1 MRASHMGVESLRIWK
16 KIFIHKREEYI
27 NLYKSESM
35 VVSLASS
42 NSCAEWAFNLPS
54 LMLSDR
60 WPFMNHDILQ
70 DLMSINIIEK
80 LWTPRE
86 RERESETDRDRDR
99 ETERDRDR
107 DRERQRQRQRNLL
120 IMLSKRL
127 SQNEEQKRLSNLQQ
141 NPHESN
147 QMSSSR
153 VLLTVPTATLARAL
167 QIQKMF
173 NKIFSLKQKCFFFIH
188 QTPVSSRFLVKEQV
202 W

>member
-1 MRASHMGVESLRIWK
+1 MRASHMGVESLRMWK

-42 NSCAEWAFNLPS
+42 NSSAEWAFNLPS
-54 LMLSDR
+54 LMPFSDR
-60 WPFMNHDILQ
+60 CLFMNHDTLQ
-70 DLMSINIIEK
+70 ALMSINIIEK
-80 LWTPRE
+80 LWTPKE
-86 RERESETDRDRDR
+86 RERE
-99 ETERDRDR
+99 
-107 DRERQRQRQRNLL
+107 RNLL

-153 VLLTVPTATLARAL
+153 ALLTVPTATLARAL
-167 QIQKMF
+167 QIQKMTQ
-173 NKIFSLKQKCFFFIH
+173 KQ
-188 QTPVSSRFLVKEQV
+188 TELMT
-202 W
+202 

>member
-1 MRASHMGVESLRIWK
+1 MRASHMGVESLRMWK

-42 NSCAEWAFNLPS
+42 NSSAEWAFNLPS
-54 LMLSDR
+54 LMPFSDR
-60 WPFMNHDILQ
+60 CLFMNHDTLQ
-70 DLMSINIIEK
+70 ALMSINIIEK
-80 LWTPRE
+80 LWTPKE
-86 RERESETDRDRDR
+86 RERE
-99 ETERDRDR
+99 
-107 DRERQRQRQRNLL
+107 RNLL

-153 VLLTVPTATLARAL
+153 VLLTVPTAALARAL
-167 QIQKMF
+167 QIQKMTQ
-173 NKIFSLKQKCFFFIH
+173 KQ
-188 QTPVSSRFLVKEQV
+188 TELMT
-202 W
+202 

>member
-1 MRASHMGVESLRIWK
+1 MWK

-42 NSCAEWAFNLPS
+42 NSSAEWAFNLPF
-54 LMLSDR
+54 LMPFSDR
-60 WPFMNHDILQ
+60 CLFMNHDTLQ
-70 DLMSINIIEK
+70 ALMSINIIEK
-80 LWTPRE
+80 LWTPKE
-86 RERESETDRDRDR
+86 RERE
-99 ETERDRDR
+99 
-107 DRERQRQRQRNLL
+107 RNLL

-153 VLLTVPTATLARAL
+153 VLLTVLTAALARAL
-167 QIQKMF
+167 QIQKMTQ
-173 NKIFSLKQKCFFFIH
+173 KQ
-188 QTPVSSRFLVKEQV
+188 TELMT
-202 W
+202 

>member
-1 MRASHMGVESLRIWK
+1 MGVESLRMWK

-42 NSCAEWAFNLPS
+42 NSSAEWAFNLPS

-60 WPFMNHDILQ
+60 CLFMNHDTLQ
-70 DLMSINIIEK
+70 ALMSINIIEK
-80 LWTPRE
+80 LWTPKE
-86 RERESETDRDRDR
+86 REREE
-99 ETERDRDR
+99 
-107 DRERQRQRQRNLL
+107 L
-120 IMLSKRL
+120 IDYAVQTL

-153 VLLTVPTATLARAL
+153 VLLTVPPATLAQAL
-167 QIQKMF
+167 QIQKMTQ
-173 NKIFSLKQKCFFFIH
+173 KQ
-188 QTPVSSRFLVKEQV
+188 TELMT
-202 W
+202 

>member
-1 MRASHMGVESLRIWK
+1 MRASHMGVESLRMWK

-42 NSCAEWAFNLPS
+42 NSSAEWAFNLPS

-60 WPFMNHDILQ
+60 CLFMNHDTLQ
-70 DLMSINIIEK
+70 ALMSINIIEK
-80 LWTPRE
+80 LWTPKE
-86 RERESETDRDRDR
+86 RERE
-99 ETERDRDR
+99 
-107 DRERQRQRQRNLL
+107 RNLL

-153 VLLTVPTATLARAL
+153 VLLTVPTAALARAL
-167 QIQKMF
+167 QIQKMTQ
-173 NKIFSLKQKCFFFIH
+173 KQ
-188 QTPVSSRFLVKEQV
+188 TELMT
-202 W
+202 

>member
-1 MRASHMGVESLRIWK
+1 MRASHMGVESLRMWK

-42 NSCAEWAFNLPS
+42 NSSAEWAFNLPS

-60 WPFMNHDILQ
+60 CLFMNHDTLQ
-70 DLMSINIIEK
+70 ALMSINIIEK
-80 LWTPRE
+80 LWTPKE
-86 RERESETDRDRDR
+86 REREE
-99 ETERDRDR
+99 
-107 DRERQRQRQRNLL
+107 L
-120 IMLSKRL
+120 IDYAVQTL

-153 VLLTVPTATLARAL
+153 VLLTVPPATLAQAL
-167 QIQKMF
+167 QIQKMTQ
-173 NKIFSLKQKCFFFIH
+173 KQ
-188 QTPVSSRFLVKEQV
+188 TELMT
-202 W
+202 

>member
-1 MRASHMGVESLRIWK
+1 MWK

-42 NSCAEWAFNLPS
+42 NSSAEWAFNLPF
-54 LMLSDR
+54 LMPFSDR
-60 WPFMNHDILQ
+60 CLFMNHDTLQ
-70 DLMSINIIEK
+70 ALMSINIIEK
-80 LWTPRE
+80 LWTPKE
-86 RERESETDRDRDR
+86 RERE
-99 ETERDRDR
+99 
-107 DRERQRQRQRNLL
+107 RNLL

-153 VLLTVPTATLARAL
+153 VLLTVPPATLAQAL
-167 QIQKMF
+167 QIQKMTQ
-173 NKIFSLKQKCFFFIH
+173 KQ
-188 QTPVSSRFLVKEQV
+188 TELMT
-202 W
+202 

>member
-1 MRASHMGVESLRIWK
+1 MWK

-42 NSCAEWAFNLPS
+42 NSSAEWAFNLPF
-54 LMLSDR
+54 LMPFSDR
-60 WPFMNHDILQ
+60 CLFMNHDTLQ
-70 DLMSINIIEK
+70 ALMSINIIEK
-80 LWTPRE
+80 LWTPKE
-86 RERESETDRDRDR
+86 RERE
-99 ETERDRDR
+99 
-107 DRERQRQRQRNLL
+107 RNLL

-153 VLLTVPTATLARAL
+153 VLLTVPTAALARAL
-167 QIQKMF
+167 QIQKMTQ
-173 NKIFSLKQKCFFFIH
+173 KQ
-188 QTPVSSRFLVKEQV
+188 TELMT
-202 W
+202 

>member
-1 MRASHMGVESLRIWK
+1 MRASHMGVESLRMWK

-42 NSCAEWAFNLPS
+42 NSSAEWAFNLPF
-54 LMLSDR
+54 LMPFSDR
-60 WPFMNHDILQ
+60 CLFMNHDTLQ
-70 DLMSINIIEK
+70 ALMSINIIEK
-80 LWTPRE
+80 LWTPKE
-86 RERESETDRDRDR
+86 RERE
-99 ETERDRDR
+99 
-107 DRERQRQRQRNLL
+107 RNLL

-153 VLLTVPTATLARAL
+153 VLLTVLTAALARAL
-167 QIQKMF
+167 QIQKMTQ
-173 NKIFSLKQKCFFFIH
+173 KQ
-188 QTPVSSRFLVKEQV
+188 TELMT
-202 W
+202 

>member
-1 MRASHMGVESLRIWK
+1 MWK

-42 NSCAEWAFNLPS
+42 NSSAEWAFNLPF
-54 LMLSDR
+54 LMPFSDR
-60 WPFMNHDILQ
+60 CLFMNHDTLQ
-70 DLMSINIIEK
+70 ALMSINIIEK
-80 LWTPRE
+80 LWTPKE
-86 RERESETDRDRDR
+86 RERET
-99 ETERDRDR
+99 
-107 DRERQRQRQRNLL
+107 NLL

-153 VLLTVPTATLARAL
+153 VLLTVPTAALARAL
-167 QIQKMF
+167 QIQKMTQ
-173 NKIFSLKQKCFFFIH
+173 KQ
-188 QTPVSSRFLVKEQV
+188 TELMT
-202 W
+202 

>member
-1 MRASHMGVESLRIWK
+1 MRASHMGVESLRMWK

-42 NSCAEWAFNLPS
+42 NSSAEWAFNLPF
-54 LMLSDR
+54 LMPFSDR
-60 WPFMNHDILQ
+60 CLFMNHDTLQ
-70 DLMSINIIEK
+70 ALMSINIIEK
-80 LWTPRE
+80 LWTPKERE
-86 RERESETDRDRDR
+86 RERE
-99 ETERDRDR
+99 
-107 DRERQRQRQRNLL
+107 RNLL

-153 VLLTVPTATLARAL
+153 VLLTVPTAALARAL
-167 QIQKMF
+167 QIQKMTQ
-173 NKIFSLKQKCFFFIH
+173 KQ
-188 QTPVSSRFLVKEQV
+188 TELMT
-202 W
+202 

>member
-1 MRASHMGVESLRIWK
+1 MRASHMGVKSLRIWK

-42 NSCAEWAFNLPS
+42 NSSAEWAFNLPF
-54 LMLSDR
+54 LMPFSDR
-60 WPFMNHDILQ
+60 CLFMNHDTLQ
-70 DLMSINIIEK
+70 ALMSINIIEK
-80 LWTPRE
+80 LWTPKE
-86 RERESETDRDRDR
+86 RERE
-99 ETERDRDR
+99 
-107 DRERQRQRQRNLL
+107 RNLL

-153 VLLTVPTATLARAL
+153 ILLIVPTATLARAL

-173 NKIFSLKQKCFFFIH
+173 NKIFNLK
-188 QTPVSSRFLVKEQV
+188 
-202 W
+202 

>member
-1 MRASHMGVESLRIWK
+1 MRASHMGVESLRMWK

-42 NSCAEWAFNLPS
+42 NSSAEWAFNLPS

-60 WPFMNHDILQ
+60 CLFMNHDTLQ
-70 DLMSINIIEK
+70 ALMSINIIEK
-80 LWTPRE
+80 LWTPKE
-86 RERESETDRDRDR
+86 RERE
-99 ETERDRDR
+99 
-107 DRERQRQRQRNLL
+107 RNLL

-153 VLLTVPTATLARAL
+153 VLLTVPPATLAQAL
-167 QIQKMF
+167 QIQKMTQ
-173 NKIFSLKQKCFFFIH
+173 KQ
-188 QTPVSSRFLVKEQV
+188 TELMT
-202 W
+202 

>member
-1 MRASHMGVESLRIWK
+1 MGVESLRIWK

-60 WPFMNHDILQ
+60 WPFVNHDILQ

-86 RERESETDRDRDR
+86 RERGRETETDRD
-99 ETERDRDR
+99 RDRDR
-107 DRERQRQRQRNLL
+107 DREREELTDYAVQTF
-120 IMLSKRL
+120 ISKRRTKKTVKPPAKPPRI
-127 SQNEEQKRLSNLQQ
+127 EPDVIIK
-141 NPHESN
+141 
-147 QMSSSR
+147 SSSD
-153 VLLTVPTATLARAL
+153 
-167 QIQKMF
+167 
-173 NKIFSLKQKCFFFIH
+173 
-188 QTPVSSRFLVKEQV
+188 SSNSNIGSSFADTENV
-202 W
+202 

>member
-1 MRASHMGVESLRIWK
+1 MRASHMGVESLRMWK

-42 NSCAEWAFNLPS
+42 NSSAEWAFNLPS
-54 LMLSDR
+54 LMPFSDR
-60 WPFMNHDILQ
+60 CLFMNHDTLQ
-70 DLMSINIIEK
+70 ALMSINIIEK
-80 LWTPRE
+80 LWTPKE
-86 RERESETDRDRDR
+86 RERE
-99 ETERDRDR
+99 
-107 DRERQRQRQRNLL
+107 RNLL

-153 VLLTVPTATLARAL
+153 VLLTVPPATLAQAL
-167 QIQKMF
+167 QIQKMTQ
-173 NKIFSLKQKCFFFIH
+173 KQ
-188 QTPVSSRFLVKEQV
+188 TELMT
-202 W
+202 

>member
-1 MRASHMGVESLRIWK
+1 MWK

-42 NSCAEWAFNLPS
+42 NSSAEWAFNLPF
-54 LMLSDR
+54 LMPFSDR
-60 WPFMNHDILQ
+60 CLFMNHDTLQ
-70 DLMSINIIEK
+70 ALMSINIIEK
-80 LWTPRE
+80 LWTPKE
-86 RERESETDRDRDR
+86 RERE
-99 ETERDRDR
+99 
-107 DRERQRQRQRNLL
+107 RNLL

-153 VLLTVPTATLARAL
+153 ILLTVPTATLARAL

-173 NKIFSLKQKCFFFIH
+173 NKIFNLK
-188 QTPVSSRFLVKEQV
+188 
-202 W
+202 

>member
-1 MRASHMGVESLRIWK
+1 MRASHMGVESLRMWK

-42 NSCAEWAFNLPS
+42 NSSAEWAFNLPF
-54 LMLSDR
+54 LMPFSDR
-60 WPFMNHDILQ
+60 CLFMNHDTLQ
-70 DLMSINIIEK
+70 ALMSINIIEK
-80 LWTPRE
+80 LWTPKE
-86 RERESETDRDRDR
+86 RERE
-99 ETERDRDR
+99 
-107 DRERQRQRQRNLL
+107 RNLL

-153 VLLTVPTATLARAL
+153 VLLTVPTAALARAL
-167 QIQKMF
+167 QIQKMTQ
-173 NKIFSLKQKCFFFIH
+173 KQ
-188 QTPVSSRFLVKEQV
+188 TELMT
-202 W
+202 

>member
-1 MRASHMGVESLRIWK
+1 MWK

-42 NSCAEWAFNLPS
+42 NSSAEWAFNLPS

-60 WPFMNHDILQ
+60 CLFMNHDTLQ
-70 DLMSINIIEK
+70 ALMSINIIEK
-80 LWTPRE
+80 LWTPKE
-86 RERESETDRDRDR
+86 RERE
-99 ETERDRDR
+99 
-107 DRERQRQRQRNLL
+107 RNLL

-153 VLLTVPTATLARAL
+153 VLLTVPPATLAQAL
-167 QIQKMF
+167 QIQKMTQ
-173 NKIFSLKQKCFFFIH
+173 KQ
-188 QTPVSSRFLVKEQV
+188 TELMT
-202 W
+202 

>member
-1 MRASHMGVESLRIWK
+1 MRASHMGVESLRMWK

-42 NSCAEWAFNLPS
+42 NSSAEWAFNLPF
-54 LMLSDR
+54 LMPFSDR
-60 WPFMNHDILQ
+60 CLFMNHDTLQ
-70 DLMSINIIEK
+70 ALMSINIIEK
-80 LWTPRE
+80 LWTPKE
-86 RERESETDRDRDR
+86 RERE
-99 ETERDRDR
+99 
-107 DRERQRQRQRNLL
+107 RNLL

-153 VLLTVPTATLARAL
+153 VLLTVPPATLAQAL
-167 QIQKMF
+167 QIQKMTQ
-173 NKIFSLKQKCFFFIH
+173 KQ
-188 QTPVSSRFLVKEQV
+188 TELMT
-202 W
+202 

>member
-1 MRASHMGVESLRIWK
+1 MRASHMGVKSLRIWK

-86 RERESETDRDRDR
+86 REGETETET
-99 ETERDRDR
+99 ETERDRE
-107 DRERQRQRQRNLL
+107 RERNLL

-153 VLLTVPTATLARAL
+153 ILLTVPTATLARAL

-173 NKIFSLKQKCFFFIH
+173 NKIFNLK
-188 QTPVSSRFLVKEQV
+188 
-202 W
+202 